1 MTINYPFKKQSA
13 RVVTRG
19 IGTISKSNMGMKLET
34 IINETNEYYRN
45 NNIAVIYKKPIPIQV
60 VKVEYPNREHAKIVE
75 AYYKI
80 PSTTDY
86 NGIYN
91 GFYVDFEAKESNS
104 KTSFPLRNIHPHQIE
119 HLRSIKNQGG
129 IGFII
134 FYFAQYD
141 EFYIMKLSI
150 ILKYWD
156 DPNGR
161 KSIPYAEFKE
171 NGFLIKESFGPR
183 LDYLKAWDYLL
194 NDW

>member
-1 MTINYPFKKQSA
+1 MTINYPFKKQTT

-19 IGTISKSNMGMKLET
+19 QNVISKSNMGMKLEN
-34 IINETNEYYRN
+34 ILNETNEYYRMH
-45 NNIAVIYKKPIPIQV
+45 NIAVIYKKPIPIQI
-60 VKVEYPNREHAKIVE
+60 VKVDYPNREHAKITE

-86 NGIYN
+86 NGIYK

-119 HLRSIKNQGG
+119 HLRLIKKQGG

-141 EFYIMKLSI
+141 EYYVMKLSI
-150 ILKYWD
+150 VLKYWD
-156 DPNGR
+156 DIDGR
-161 KSIPYAEFKE
+161 KSIPYAEFKQ
-171 NGFLIKESFGPR
+171 NGFLIKESYSPR

-194 NDW
+194 ND